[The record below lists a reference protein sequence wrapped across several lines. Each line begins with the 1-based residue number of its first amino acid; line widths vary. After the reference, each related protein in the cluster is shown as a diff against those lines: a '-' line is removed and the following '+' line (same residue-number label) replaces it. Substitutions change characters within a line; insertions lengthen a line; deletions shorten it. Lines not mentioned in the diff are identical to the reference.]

1 MKDVKKSFKDRKF
14 KMGGYQ
20 TLVMVIVIVLVVVLN
35 LIVNKMNISVD
46 LSSDKKYTLT
56 EDTKKLAQGIKDKV
70 KLYYMCQEGNQQSV
84 IEKVLEQYNGLGNI
98 EVVDK
103 DPVVYPNFSKQFT
116 DEEIQ
121 DNDVIVV
128 NETKDK
134 KRLVSATKMLVQD
147 MDYMSGGYSNT
158 LDAEGLP
165 RHYRS

>member
-1 MKDVKKSFKDRKF
+1 MEDKMKDVKKSFKNRKF

-35 LIVNKMNISVD
+35 LIVNKLNISVD

-98 EVVDK
+98 EW
-103 DPVVYPNFSKQFT
+103 
-116 DEEIQ
+116 
-121 DNDVIVV
+121 
-128 NETKDK
+128 
-134 KRLVSATKMLVQD
+134 
-147 MDYMSGGYSNT
+147 
-158 LDAEGLP
+158 
-165 RHYRS
+165 